1 MAIVT
6 DKVIIISARICS
18 FLESL
23 EVYIRIVRRKI
34 LSVANNVNILNAD
47 ILFI

>member
-1 MAIVT
+1 MAVVT
-6 DKVIIISARICS
+6 DKVIISSASICS

-23 EVYIRIVRRKI
+23 EVYISILRRKI
-34 LSVANNVNILNAD
+34 LSVANNVNIQNAN

>member
-1 MAIVT
+1 MATVT
-6 DKVIIISARICS
+6 GKVIITSARICG

-23 EVYIRIVRRKI
+23 EVFIRILRRKI
-34 LSVANNVNILNAD
+34 LSVANNVNIWNAN